1 MNDLLVGLGLVLVIE
16 GLLWAVAPRLA
27 MRILEGAAATPETTL
42 RVAGWTAVCL
52 GVGMVWIIRG

>member
-27 MRILEGAAATPETTL
+27 MRILEGAAATPEAAL

-52 GVGMVWIIRG
+52 GVGLVWLIRG